1 MRLFMMDQNR
11 FVIWLYHMDKL
22 DHSLRKQLKGKAK
35 HTFKAHYFFYVALC
49 LIAAFLSVEF
59 TDTLAAV
66 RSTPQQTVVETRSM
80 DWGVDI
86 YDALEIAQQFK
97 NVQQDPS
104 VDEEPVLFD
113 NPILGTTNGVFAT
126 VVSSLLSGS
135 IFVTLVSTISSI
147 LGSTNIAVMILVLL
161 SFFLFF
167 LFWFY
172 IQNLYPVLMRRMMME
187 SRIYDQ
193 TPFSRFL
200 YLSHIKKWSKAAWI
214 MAVKTIY
221 LSLWSLTIIGG
232 IIKRYSYY
240 MVPYIVAENP
250 NISAKEAIG
259 LSRRMMD
266 GHKWD
271 AFILEISFFGW
282 YLLNGLTFGLS
293 NLFFL
298 NPYKSATFNE
308 YFTLL
313 REAAIDQKIDGYTIF
328 NDLYLYTQADGETI
342 ENAYGDVID
351 ILNRPHVSLQIPK
364 GFKGF
369 LLRNFG
375 ILLMPD
381 AREKAYEQDQFD
393 RERIDDLIDQVNGQ
407 SYPVRLFTISETTK
421 RSSLANIHYIRH
433 YTLTSLILMFFIFA
447 FIGWIYEVA
456 LMLITEGILVNR
468 GSMHGPWLPIY
479 GFGGILILTVLYRFR
494 KNPKLEFGLAIVLCG
509 FLEYMTSYVMELT
522 TGIRW
527 WDYTGFFLNLDGRI
541 CAEGL
546 LVFGVGGMAVV
557 YVVAPLLDNVI
568 MKFNHAKAR
577 ILAMVLTITFMVDA
591 IYSHFVPNV
600 GEGITADP
608 PTSVKS

>member
-1 MRLFMMDQNR
+1 MN
-11 FVIWLYHMDKL
+11 KL
-22 DHSLRKQLKGKAK
+22 NHQIRKQLKQQAK
-35 HTFKAHYFFYVALC
+35 HTFKAHYFLYVALC

-59 TDTLAAV
+59 TDTLTAV
-66 RSTPQQTVVETRSM
+66 RSSSPSVDGTTTTM
-80 DWGVDI
+80 DWGVDVE
-86 YDALEIAQQFK
+86 DAMELAYHFELAAENPNGQTTQVEF
-97 NVQQDPS
+97 N
-104 VDEEPVLFD
+104 
-113 NPILGTTNGVFAT
+113 NPILGTTNGVLAF

-135 IFVTLVSTISSI
+135 IFVTLVSTIASI
-147 LGSTNIAVMILVLL
+147 IGSTNIAVMILVVL
-161 SFFLFF
+161 SFLLFLM
-167 LFWFY
+167 FWFF
-172 IQNLYPVLMRRMMME
+172 IQNLYPVIMRRMMME
-187 SRIYDQ
+187 SRVYEK
-193 TPFSRFL
+193 TPFSRFM

-221 LSLWSLTIIGG
+221 LTLWSLTIIGG
-232 IIKRYSYY
+232 LIKRYSYY

-250 NISAKEAIG
+250 DIKANAAIR
-259 LSRRMMD
+259 LSRKMMK
-266 GHKWD
+266 GHKWE
-271 AFILEISFFGW
+271 AFVLELSFFGW
-282 YLLNGLTFGLS
+282 HLLNGITLGLT
-293 NLFFL
+293 NIFFL
-298 NPYKSATFNE
+298 NPYKTATFNE
-308 YFTLL
+308 YFTQL
-313 REAAIDQKIDGYTIF
+313 RETAIQQKIEGYTIF
-328 NDLYLYTQADGETI
+328 NDEYLYHKANGLTI
-342 ENAYGDVID
+342 QNTYGDVIA
-351 ILNRPHVSLQIPK
+351 IMNRPRVTLEVPH

-375 ILLMPD
+375 ILLMPNVK
-381 AREKAYEQDQFD
+381 EKAYEKDQY
-393 RERIDDLIDQVNGQ
+393 ERDMVDDLYDQVNGL
-407 SYPVRLFTISETTK
+407 SYPTRLYTINETTK

-433 YTLTSLILMFFIFA
+433 YTLTSLILMFFA
-447 FIGWIYEVA
+447 FSFVGWIYEVA
-456 LMLITEGILVNR
+456 LMLVTDGILVNR

-577 ILAMVLTITFMVDA
+577 ILAMVLTIIFMVDA

-600 GEGITADP
+600 GEGITADTP
-608 PTSVKS
+608 SELVE

>member
-1 MRLFMMDQNR
+1 MN
-11 FVIWLYHMDKL
+11 KL
-22 DHSLRKQLKGKAK
+22 NHLARTQLKKKAK
-35 HTFKAHYFFYVALC
+35 HTFKTHYFFYVALC

-66 RSTPQQTVVETRSM
+66 RSTPSENMVETTSK
-80 DWGVDI
+80 DWGVDLN
-86 YDALEIAQQFK
+86 DALEIAQQFHIAES
-97 NVQQDPS
+97 DPS
-104 VDEEPVLFD
+104 MDEKPVSFD
-113 NPILGTTNGVFAT
+113 NPILGTTNGVFAS
-126 VVSSLLSGS
+126 VVSSILSGS

-147 LGSTNIAVMILVLL
+147 LGSTNVAVMLLVLA
-161 SFFLFF
+161 SFVFF
-167 LFWFY
+167 FMFWFY

-187 SRIYDQ
+187 SRVYEQ
-193 TPFSRFL
+193 TPFSRFM

-214 MAVKTIY
+214 MAVKTVL
-221 LSLWSLTIIGG
+221 LSLWALTIIGG

-250 NISAKEAIG
+250 NITARQAID

-271 AFILEISFFGW
+271 AFVLEISFIGW

-293 NLFFL
+293 NIFFL

-313 REAAIDQKIDGYTIF
+313 REEAIDQKIDGYTIF
-328 NDLYLYTQADGETI
+328 NDLYLYTKADGETI

-351 ILNRPHVSLQIPK
+351 ILNRPHVSLEIPH

-369 LLRNFG
+369 LMQNFG
-375 ILLMPD
+375 ILLMPN
-381 AREKAYEQDQFD
+381 AREKAYEKDQFD
-393 RERIDDLIDQVNGQ
+393 RERVEDLIDQVNGQ
-407 SYPVRLFTISETTK
+407 SYPVRLYTIGETTK

-456 LMLITEGILVNR
+456 LMLVTEGILVNR

-494 KNPKLEFGLAIVLCG
+494 KNPKLEFGLAILLCG
-509 FLEYMTSYVMELT
+509 FLEYMTSYVMELS

-527 WDYTGFFLNLDGRI
+527 WDYTGFFLNLNGRI

-577 ILAMVLTITFMVDA
+577 IIAMVLTIVFMIDA

-600 GEGITADP
+600 GEGITADTP
-608 PTSVKS
+608 SVSVEPSQS